1 MVSSFNSFNFIY
13 FFNFF
18 ISFNSFYFI
27 NFINSQNFSIY
38 FKLPAFCRPNM
49 SKECLFAHK

>member
-13 FFNFF
+13 FFVFFNF
-18 ISFNSFYFI
+18 FNSFNFI